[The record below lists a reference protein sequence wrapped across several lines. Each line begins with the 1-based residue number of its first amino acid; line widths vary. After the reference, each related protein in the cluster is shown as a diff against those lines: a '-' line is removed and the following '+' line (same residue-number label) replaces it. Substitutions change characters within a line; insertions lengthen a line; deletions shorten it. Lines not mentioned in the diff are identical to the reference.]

1 MAVRQP
7 GEGIHVWQRS
17 IVDDSGNVLPEAQVE
32 VVNVNDPENPVAAV
46 LYEDIDGEV
55 ELSNP
60 FQADSDGFARFYADS
75 GVYRITATKGAFT
88 RTWEDVELGVMFDSL
103 PDMTD
108 VLTDIVEKVLEEL
121 VPEEPTVNVVVA
133 NFTVSGNGVADAGLP
148 DGWSTSRLSQG
159 NYEVDFGG
167 PLPFNYV
174 VQLTVWDAQVSDR
187 VRSAMIVTKTL
198 SRFTYRVRSIH
209 DRADSGLD
217 SAVEVT
223 VLRRNIPEAG
233 E

>member
-108 VLTDIVEKVLEEL
+108 VLTDIVKKVLEEL
-121 VPEEPTVNVVVA
+121 VPKEPTVNVVVA

-223 VLRRNIPEAG
+223 VLRRNIPEA
-233 E
+233 EE